1 MSDFDYNVDLPMN
14 GELLQSINAI
24 ARRLTDAEVNMRDAE
39 KAYKAAKEEY
49 ELLKMST
56 LPSFFTMHGLSTIG
70 LDSGETLTIE
80 EKYSCSPNKNEADRK
95 TLVAFLERFNGSD
108 IIKKEH
114 VVPDAELEAL
124 KGSGIA
130 FKTKE
135 EVNTNTLKKFLK
147 EGLGVGG
154 TPSRFEETDI
164 PKCVNFYKWKEAK
177 IS

>member
-24 ARRLTDAEVNMRDAE
+24 AQRMADAETNMLDAE

-49 ELLKMST
+49 ELLKTST
-56 LPSFFTMHGLSTIG
+56 LPSFFTMHGLSVIG
-70 LDSGETLTIE
+70 LQSGKTLTIE
-80 EKYSCSPNKNEADRK
+80 DKYACSPNKNEADRR
-95 TLVAFLERFNGSD
+95 TLVAFLEKYNGDS
-108 IIKKEH
+108 IVKKEH

-124 KGSGIA
+124 KESGIA

-154 TPSRFEETDI
+154 APSRFEEKDI
-164 PKCVNFYKWKEAK
+164 PKCANFYKWKEAK